1 MASSDHLREK
11 AARVRRMAAA
21 IGDPADAM
29 AMTLQRLSERYD
41 ALAKAVDHGTT
52 QAVAQRTA
60 ARVEPVGFVSAAFGG
75 GRRQPQARASTVEAP
90 PPPPPPP
97 SPPELRVVIHR
108 TAADTGEPP
117 TCARGADRCR
127 RHNIRRE

>member
-41 ALAKAVDHGTT
+41 ALANAVDHGTT

-60 ARVEPVGFVSAAFGG
+60 ARVEPVGFVSAFVA
-75 GRRQPQARASTVEAP
+75 GRRQPQASASTVEA
-90 PPPPPPP
+90 PPPPP
-97 SPPELRVVIHR
+97 SPPELRVVIHS
-108 TAADTGEPP
+108 TAADTAEPP